1 MPNLK
6 GEEFTEYEKR
16 AIMEIFLSNEEV
28 KKKIYEII
36 FENNDKTGKGLKA
49 DPMIKIS
56 FEEIGM

>member
-36 FENNDKTGKGLKA
+36 FENNDKTGKASKQ
-49 DPMIKIS
+49 IQ
-56 FEEIGM
+56 